1 MKTALVLGAGGFIG
15 SHMVKRLKKEGYWV
29 RGVDLKYPEF
39 SNTEADEFIQGD
51 LRDKSFVERVIQYKG
66 EQGNFYE
73 SVPYRYIEPFH
84 EIYQFAAD
92 MGGAGF
98 IFTGD
103 NDADIMQNSA
113 SINLNLLDA
122 QQKLNETFDG
132 SIGWSECN
140 RPCLDW
146 ITKIFYSS
154 SACMYPEY
162 NQLDPDNPDCR
173 EESAYPAAPDSEYG
187 WEKLFS
193 ERLYLTYS
201 RNYGMPV
208 CVARYHNIFGPEG
221 TWQGGREKAPAA
233 ICRKVAYLPTD
244 GGDIEV
250 WGDGE
255 QTRSFLFLDEC
266 IEATWRLMQSD
277 FKGPVNIG
285 SEEMVTINQLV
296 DTAAKVSGKTVG
308 KNHIDGPL
316 GVRGRNSNN
325 DLIREKLGWD
335 YTQTL
340 EEGIRKTYNWI
351 SQQICRET
359 ISSVD
364 LETKEYDLLAS
375 G

>member
-39 SNTEADEFIQGD
+39 SDTEADEFIQGD

-98 IFTGD
+98 IFTGE

-132 SIGWSECN
+132 SEGWSECN

-221 TWQGGREKAPAA
+221 TWKGGREKAPAA
-233 ICRKVAYLPTD
+233 ICRKVANAGLADT
-244 GGDIEV
+244 IEV

-255 QTRSFLFLDEC
+255 QTRSFLFIDEC

-285 SEEMVTINQLV
+285 SEEMVTINELV
-296 DTAAKVSGKTVG
+296 RIAAKVAGKSIG
-308 KNHIDGPL
+308 RNHIDGPL

-325 DLIREKLGWD
+325 DLIRKELGWD

-351 SQQICRET
+351 SQQICKES
-359 ISSVD
+359 ISSAT
-364 LETKEYDLLAS
+364 LENKEYDLLAS